1 MATADI
7 DDTLTD
13 ERAALAGQPKKHDHE
28 QAVHLDK
35 VTDYVEEQ
43 EIFGDV
49 GKAVSEISSDLLKDK
64 SLKDQRDKELAK
76 VVIRKED
83 VELITRELEIPK
95 SVAERS
101 LREHMGD
108 VV

>member
-49 GKAVSEISSDLLKDK
+49 GKVSSMRTYNGIITGFNFRLY
-64 SLKDQRDKELAK
+64 QR
-76 VVIRKED
+76 
-83 VELITRELEIPK
+83 
-95 SVAERS
+95 
-101 LREHMGD
+101 
-108 VV
+108 

>member
-49 GKAVSEISSDLLKDK
+49 GKVSSIENL
-64 SLKDQRDKELAK
+64 
-76 VVIRKED
+76 
-83 VELITRELEIPK
+83 
-95 SVAERS
+95 
-101 LREHMGD
+101 
-108 VV
+108 

>member
-49 GKAVSEISSDLLKDK
+49 GKVSSIEDL
-64 SLKDQRDKELAK
+64 
-76 VVIRKED
+76 
-83 VELITRELEIPK
+83 
-95 SVAERS
+95 
-101 LREHMGD
+101 
-108 VV
+108 